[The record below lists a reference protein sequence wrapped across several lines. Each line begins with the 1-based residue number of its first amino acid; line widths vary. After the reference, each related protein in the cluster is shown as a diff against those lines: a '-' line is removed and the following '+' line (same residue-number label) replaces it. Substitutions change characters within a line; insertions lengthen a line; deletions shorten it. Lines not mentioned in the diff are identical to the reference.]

1 VPHGKTGKFAVKT
14 ISIITPCFNEAE
26 NLQECVDRLRIV
38 MESKASEY
46 DYEHI
51 LADNASTD
59 ASKEKLI
66 ELATR
71 DPRVKVIVN
80 SRNVGPFSN
89 MWNAMKSA
97 TGDAVIPMLP
107 ADLQDPPEVIP
118 QFIKAWEE
126 GNLIA
131 YGIRASRDESIF
143 LRISR
148 NIYYRLIT
156 KFASEVI
163 PRNSGE
169 FLLADRKVID
179 SVLTLKDEYPYIR
192 GLIAQTGV
200 KSCKISYNWE
210 TRKRGKSRNSLL
222 DLVDQAIN
230 GFVATSRAPARAT
243 LLLGFMCSAL
253 GILGAIAT
261 FIVFLVNRNDVQV
274 GIPTLMVTGLFFGGL
289 QLLFLG
295 LIGEYVLSIHNQVRP
310 RPPVIEMEKINFS
323 REIKPK

>member
-1 VPHGKTGKFAVKT
+1 MPLGKIGSLAMKK
-14 ISIITPCFNEAE
+14 ISIITPCFNESQ
-26 NLQECVDRLRIV
+26 NLQECVNRLRKI
-38 MESKASEY
+38 MESYASNYE
-46 DYEHI
+46 YEHI

-59 ASKEKLI
+59 DSRSKLI
-66 ELATR
+66 KLAASDR
-71 DPRVKVIVN
+71 RIKVIVN
-80 SRNVGPFSN
+80 SRNVGPFNN

-131 YGIRASRDESIF
+131 YGIRTNRSESFLLRMSRS
-143 LRISR
+143 
-148 NIYYRLIT
+148 IYYRLIT
-156 KFASEVI
+156 KFASEII

-169 FLLADRKVID
+169 FLLADRKVVD

-200 KSCKISYNWE
+200 KSCEISYTWE
-210 TRKRGKSRNSLL
+210 TRKKGKSKNSLL

-230 GFVATSRAPARAT
+230 GFVSTSRAPARAT
-243 LLLGFMCSAL
+243 LLLGFFCSAL
-253 GILGAIAT
+253 GIVGAIAT
-261 FIVFLVNRNDVQV
+261 FFTFLFNRNDVAI
-274 GIPTLMVTGLFFGGL
+274 GIPTLMVTVLFFGGL

-310 RPPVIEMEKINFS
+310 RPPVFELEKINFS
-323 REIKPK
+323 SEIKPN